1 MLVVR
6 ERINFDDVA
15 CVSIVEKDLVLQ
27 VLQHYLDIVYI
38 SRNWEDDPDWE
49 SYYIVR
55 NFLYEVLL
63 IEVGGNIV
71 DV

>member
-38 SRNWEDDPDWE
+38 SRNWEDDPD
-49 SYYIVR
+49 
-55 NFLYEVLL
+55 
-63 IEVGGNIV
+63 
-71 DV
+71 